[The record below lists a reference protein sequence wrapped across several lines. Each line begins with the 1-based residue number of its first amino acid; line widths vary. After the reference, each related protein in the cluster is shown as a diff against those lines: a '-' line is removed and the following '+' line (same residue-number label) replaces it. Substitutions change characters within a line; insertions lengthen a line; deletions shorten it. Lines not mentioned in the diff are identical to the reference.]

1 MRTSGSKPPRPSRAR
16 PSMEHR
22 PVGGPEVRPVGER
35 PGERIVPI
43 DRDARPGRLGGGSVA
58 FGAPGPKIDV
68 AKFLEATQSDA
79 TIGGSEA
86 GAAPAKPAPPAAPS
100 ATPTAPVRQTVAFS
114 DGTKVSFVAVHD
126 LLELQN
132 D

>member
-1 MRTSGSKPPRPSRAR
+1 MRTSGSKPPRPSRDR
-16 PSMEHR
+16 PSL
-22 PVGGPEVRPVGER
+22 ER
-35 PGERIVPI
+35 PKERIVPI
-43 DRDARPGRLGGGSVA
+43 DRDARPGRLGGASVA

-68 AKFLEATQSDA
+68 AKFLESTRSDA
-79 TIGGSEA
+79 TIGGGEA
-86 GAAPAKPAPPAAPS
+86 GAAPLSPVPPSPAPVATPSPPPAA
-100 ATPTAPVRQTVAFS
+100 TARQTVAFS

>member
-1 MRTSGSKPPRPSRAR
+1 MRTSGSKSTRPSRD
-16 PSMEHR
+16 
-22 PVGGPEVRPVGER
+22 
-35 PGERIVPI
+35 RIVPI
-43 DRDARPGRLGGGSVA
+43 DRDARPGRLGGATVA

-68 AKFLEATQSDA
+68 AKFLEATRPDTS
-79 TIGGSEA
+79 ISGGEA
-86 GAAPAKPAPPAAPS
+86 GADPGDPAPLAAPVAAPVAVPVTAPLAAAPV
-100 ATPTAPVRQTVAFS
+100 ATPSTGTARQTIAFS